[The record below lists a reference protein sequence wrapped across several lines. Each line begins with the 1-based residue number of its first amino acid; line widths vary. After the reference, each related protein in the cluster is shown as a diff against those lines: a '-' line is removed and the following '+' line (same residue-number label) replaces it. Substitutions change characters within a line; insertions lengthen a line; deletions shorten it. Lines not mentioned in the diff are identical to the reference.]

1 LLFSDF
7 LKRKE
12 NIDKIP
18 ELIGDIFN
26 QFMDMAHS
34 YGKSIIVA
42 SDLPFGG
49 SYLESKMLQ
58 KIGERGGVCFTLP
71 DHAAVVFA
79 SLARYAEYLRESNL
93 GVEANSIC
101 TG

>member
-1 LLFSDF
+1 
-7 LKRKE
+7 
-12 NIDKIP
+12 
-18 ELIGDIFN
+18 
-26 QFMDMAHS
+26 MDMAYS
-34 YGKSIIVA
+34 YGKPIIVA
-42 SDLPFGG
+42 SELPFGG